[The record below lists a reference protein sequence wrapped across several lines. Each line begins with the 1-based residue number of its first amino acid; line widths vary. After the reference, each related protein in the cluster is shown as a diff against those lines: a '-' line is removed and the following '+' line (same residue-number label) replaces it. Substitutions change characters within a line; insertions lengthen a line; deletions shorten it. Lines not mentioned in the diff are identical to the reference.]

1 MERVTERSSVAF
13 DFPKVEIIEEGM
25 REGLQIEDA
34 LLSVDAKLK
43 LLDALARSGLST
55 IVVGSFVSP
64 KWTPQMA
71 DIDEL
76 VERITP
82 VPGVTYTA
90 LALNEIGR
98 ERLRRHIP
106 PLTRPRAGAS
116 DTGARVR
123 RVRSSQHESFSGR

>member
-1 MERVTERSSVAF
+1 MKRVTERSSVAF

-25 REGLQIEDA
+25 RESLQIEDA

-43 LLDALARSGLST
+43 LLDALARSELST

-64 KWTPQMA
+64 KWTPQIA

-82 VPGVTYTA
+82 VPA
-90 LALNEIGR
+90 LP
-98 ERLRRHIP
+98 IP
-106 PLTRPRAGAS
+106 PSPSTRLVENAS
-116 DTGARVR
+116 AVT
-123 RVRSSQHESFSGR
+123 SLP